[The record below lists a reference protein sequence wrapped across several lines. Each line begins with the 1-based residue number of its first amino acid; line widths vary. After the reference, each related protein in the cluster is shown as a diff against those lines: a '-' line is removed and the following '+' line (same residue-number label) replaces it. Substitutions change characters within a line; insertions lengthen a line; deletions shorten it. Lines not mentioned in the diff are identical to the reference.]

1 LFLTHDTNPQKEL
14 QAHNRQQENTAE
26 PPTRSPLYPMESLQM
41 SDFQD
46 HILPLTSQAMEEQ
59 MITNSIDPD
68 VEDGENHQTTATT
81 TYSSG

>member
-1 LFLTHDTNPQKEL
+1 
-14 QAHNRQQENTAE
+14 
-26 PPTRSPLYPMESLQM
+26 M
-41 SDFQD
+41 SDFGD